1 MARFIIKRVF
11 YMILVLWIVTTITFF
26 LVHSIPGDPVSAM
39 VQDLPEETRELY
51 LEQYGF
57 DQPKIVQYIRFMK
70 QLLQGDLGS
79 SLRYPGRKVAEIAS
93 SFAPV
98 SAQIGGIALAIGF
111 TVGTILGIIA
121 ALNRNRFSDRVIMI
135 LALLGTTIP
144 TFVTASLLQYV
155 FTVVCPIFPTTG
167 WEGAEHMVLP
177 VACMCVGPLAT
188 YARYMRSSV
197 LDTTSQDYVLTAEA
211 KGARTPRIV
220 MFHIFRNSFL
230 PCLTVLCTSV
240 ASIFSGSFIVEKI
253 FAIPGLGTYFI
264 SAINDRDYSMI
275 LGLNIIF
282 TGIYILSVLVTDI
295 LLGVLDPRIRL
306 AEKN

>member
-1 MARFIIKRVF
+1 
-11 YMILVLWIVTTITFF
+11 
-26 LVHSIPGDPVSAM
+26 
-39 VQDLPEETRELY
+39 
-51 LEQYGF
+51 
-57 DQPKIVQYIRFMK
+57 
-70 QLLQGDLGS
+70 
-79 SLRYPGRKVAEIAS
+79 
-93 SFAPV
+93 
-98 SAQIGGIALAIGF
+98 
-111 TVGTILGIIA
+111 
-121 ALNRNRFSDRVIMI
+121 
-135 LALLGTTIP
+135 
-144 TFVTASLLQYV
+144 
-155 FTVVCPIFPTTG
+155 
-167 WEGAEHMVLP
+167 MVLP